1 MKIWISFVNA
11 FSYLFGALDTKPNSA
26 SLRKIAATWTMIL
39 VTIAHSKFVSA
50 TTINTIL
57 MIDYLFI
64 ALLLGLV
71 TAENIIFFL
80 QNKKDSNSPVKKSDP
95 EV

>member
-1 MKIWISFVNA
+1 MKIWSFVINA
-11 FSYLFGALDTKPNSA
+11 LNYLFGALDTKPNSA
-26 SLRKIAATWTMIL
+26 SLRKLVAVWTMIL
-39 VTIAHSKFVSA
+39 VTIAHSKFVST
-50 TTINTIL
+50 TTIDTIL

-64 ALLLGLV
+64 AILLGLV

-80 QNKKDSNSPVKKSDP
+80 QNKKDSNNPVKESDP